1 MEYFVFILTMLAF
14 IVIVFVKEAVT
25 AKREE
30 KNFIKSLYEEKN
42 RKPQREYTLE
52 RFARIG
58 SYYKKHKKEGQLDDV
73 TWNDLAMDEIFK
85 RMNYTFS
92 ATGEEYLYY
101 ALRSAGNSKT
111 YLLHLEEVIDYFDKN
126 IDTRVK
132 IQLLMNKLGY
142 TGKYSIYDYIDNL
155 DALGK
160 RSGLKEII
168 LNLLFIVWIIL
179 IPFELSV
186 ALFGMAVSICYN
198 IASYFKEKKEIEP
211 YIISFVYIVRMLS
224 VCDRLVKVEVPV
236 CKEEWNRI
244 KEHKNRLRSMRQG
257 SSLVMPGASRSMSG
271 NPLDIIMDYIRMVFH
286 VDILLFNR
294 MLSKL
299 RANVSDVDAL
309 IGQIGFLE
317 TAIAIGTFRHSLEN
331 GYCIPEFMENKSAS
345 EGIFE
350 IKEGYHPLLSNP
362 VKNSISTQKCVLLT
376 GSNASGKSTFL
387 KMVAINAIMAQ
398 TIHTCAADAYRAPL
412 FEIYSSMSLRDNLES
427 GESYYIVEIKALKRI
442 LQAAKDSKGNV
453 LCFVDEVLRG
463 TNTVERIA
471 ASTQILK
478 SLVNTNLLCFAAT
491 HDIELTLLLEKDYD
505 NYHFEEE
512 IKDGDIFFQY
522 KLLAGKATTRNAIKL
537 LRLMG
542 YDQQI
547 IENATKQAKTF
558 LESGVW
564 KALDAGERG

>member
-1 MEYFVFILTMLAF
+1 MEYLVFVLAMLAF

-30 KNFIKSLYEEKN
+30 KRFIKSLYEEKN
-42 RKPQREYTLE
+42 TVPKKEYALE

-58 SYYKKHKKEGQLDDV
+58 SYYKKHAKEGQIDDI
-73 TWNDLAMDEIFK
+73 TWNDLNMDEIFK

-92 ATGEEYLYY
+92 ASGEEYLYY
-101 ALRSAGNSKT
+101 TLRNVCNGKE
-111 YLLHLEEVIDYFDKN
+111 HLVHIEEVIEYFDKN

-132 IQLLMNKLGY
+132 VQLLMKKLGY
-142 TGKYSIYDYIDNL
+142 TGKYSLYDYIDNL

-168 LNLLFIVWIIL
+168 LNILFVVLLIL
-179 IPFELSV
+179 IPFDLSL
-186 ALFGMAVSICYN
+186 ALCGIAVLICYN

-224 VCDRLVKVEVPV
+224 VCDQIVKIDVPV
-236 CKEEWNRI
+236 CEEEWSRI
-244 KEHKNRLRSMRQG
+244 KEHKNHLRSMRQG
-257 SSLVMPGASRSMSG
+257 SSFVIRGASQSMSG
-271 NPLDIIMDYIRMVFH
+271 NPLDIIMDYVRMIFH

-299 RANVSDVDAL
+299 RTHVADVDVL
-309 IGQIGFLE
+309 IGQIGYLE
-317 TAIAIGTFRHSLEN
+317 TAIAIGAFRRSLAN
-331 GYCIPEFMENKSAS
+331 GYCVPKLVENEEISKS
-345 EGIFE
+345 IFE

-362 VKNSISTQKCVLLT
+362 VKNSITTKKGVLLT

-398 TIHTCAADAYRAPL
+398 TIHTCTAGCYRAPL
-412 FEIYSSMSLRDNLES
+412 FEIYSSMSLRDDIES

-442 LQAAKDSKGNV
+442 LQAAKVSKGNV

-478 SLVNTNLLCFAAT
+478 SLVNTNLMCFAAT
-491 HDIELTLLLEKDYD
+491 HDIELTSLLEKEYE

-512 IKDGDIFFQY
+512 IREGDIFFQY
-522 KLLAGKATTRNAIKL
+522 KLLGGKATTRNAIKL
-537 LRLMG
+537 LEIIG
-542 YDQQI
+542 YDEQI
-547 IENATKQAKTF
+547 IENATKQAEAF
-558 LESGVW
+558 LESGIWASV
-564 KALDAGERG
+564 KFYSD